1 MLSVKVVVGGG
12 GTSCAVNVMEWPFP
26 SSSLRVL
33 STAMHCWVLVV
44 TEIERL
50 SDGIVLVVLLGN
62 IYNDGG
68 GAATAALGWPERS
81 E

>member
-1 MLSVKVVVGGG
+1 MSYQLPCIVG
-12 GTSCAVNVMEWPFP
+12 
-26 SSSLRVL
+26 
-33 STAMHCWVLVV
+33 CWWLVV